1 MLSGGNEVDIES
13 GGRGG
18 GGIFEYALDFISERS
33 TARQEPRCSHDQE
46 Y

>member
-1 MLSGGNEVDIES
+1 MKWILRV
-13 GGRGG
+13 GG
-18 GGIFEYALDFISERS
+18 GGGGGVFLNNALDFISERS